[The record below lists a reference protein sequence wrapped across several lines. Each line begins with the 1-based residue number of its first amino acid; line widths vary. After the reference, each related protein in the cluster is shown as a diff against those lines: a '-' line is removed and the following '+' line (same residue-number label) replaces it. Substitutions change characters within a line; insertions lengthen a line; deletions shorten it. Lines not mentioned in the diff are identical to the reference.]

1 MRILNLMMVLGG
13 FLFSSVT
20 YGQVTKPVQD
30 NSISVVLPIDVVIEG
45 NYHATGVNPDGGRYE
60 AVVAVS
66 KSGQTYKVA
75 WAVGDQQYVG
85 TGILQGD
92 AFAVVWVGGNDL
104 PPGLIVYKVNA
115 DRTFEGTY
123 AYFGGTQLAFE
134 TWRPRKR

>member
-13 FLFSSVT
+13 CLFSSVS

-123 AYFGGTQLAFE
+123 AYLGGTQLAFE